1 MPEIEW
7 NKFFIKASLHMRFFG
22 TIFVALFNAFA
33 VALELAIIIASVN

>member
-33 VALELAIIIASVN
+33 VALELVIIIASVN